1 MRVLFFNEGNMGTY
15 IMGQGQL
22 EGALRTGVEAT
33 TELEAR
39 FAGLTP
45 MSRAVDAL
53 ATRRIQ
59 PLARLDLDVDMLRWQ
74 LVQSW
79 RARRAL
85 RRELT
90 GWAPDVVHV
99 HTQSVALALPRAGSW
114 LPPLAISID
123 TTIRDW
129 WEMPAWHRP
138 RAHSPALIAPSRAL
152 ERRALRSAAVVL
164 AWTGWARRG
173 AEREA
178 PEARVEEHHPGID
191 LGRFAPA
198 ARRDRAAGRA
208 RVLFVG
214 GRFAEKG
221 GQDLM
226 AALGNQL
233 GRSVE
238 LDLVTPAEL
247 PAREGV
253 RVHRLEPSDPRLLD
267 LQQQADLFCLPSYGD
282 AAPWAV
288 LEAMACG
295 TPVVASDVGGLPDML
310 AGGAAGALVAHG
322 DVRGLRE
329 ALLGL
334 LGDPTRRGEFAAAAR
349 ARCEERYDARKQF
362 GRLVELLNSASSP
375 GLGGVI

>member
-22 EGALRTGVEAT
+22 EGALRMGVEAT
-33 TELEAR
+33 PELEAR

-45 MSRAVDAL
+45 MTRAVDAL

-74 LVQSW
+74 LVQST

-85 RRELT
+85 RRELASWT
-90 GWAPDVVHV
+90 PDVLHV
-99 HTQSVALALPRAGSW
+99 HTQSVALTLPRSGSW
-114 LPPLAISID
+114 LPPLAISMD

-138 RAHSPALIAPSRAL
+138 RAHSGALIAPSRAL
-152 ERRALRSAAVVL
+152 ERRALRRAAVVL

-178 PEARVEEHHPGID
+178 PGARVEEHHPGID
-191 LGRFAPA
+191 LERFAPA
-198 ARRDRAAGRA
+198 ERRERQRP

-221 GQDLM
+221 GEDLL
-226 AALGNQL
+226 AALAPEL
-233 GRSVE
+233 GRGVE
-238 LDLVTPAEL
+238 LDIVTPAEV
-247 PAREGV
+247 PEREGL

-267 LQQQADLFCLPSYGD
+267 LQQQADLLCLPTYGD

-295 TPVVASDVGGLPDML
+295 TPVIASDVGGLPDML
-310 AGGAAGALVAHG
+310 AGGAGMLVKHG

-329 ALLGL
+329 ALLAL
-334 LGDPTRRGEFAAAAR
+334 LEDRKRRDELAAAAR
-349 ARCEERYDARKQF
+349 ARCEACYDARKQF
-362 GRLVELLNSASSP
+362 GRLLELLRSARNP
-375 GLGGVI
+375 GLGGDV